1 MPESNSLLPS
11 RPDPAIRKL
20 KIEADGDPYKSAIKP
35 KMRIT
40 GRWLERAGFKPGT
53 HVHVT
58 CVAPGLIELRA
69 PDPGPLN
76 EGLPSKEP

>member
-1 MPESNSLLPS
+1 
-11 RPDPAIRKL
+11 
-20 KIEADGDPYKSAIKP
+20 
-35 KMRIT
+35 MRIT